1 MKYLNDFDSP
11 EYDHIDNPW
20 EFWSTLEEKQITPYK
35 DHFNMDFETEEMLS
49 AISEYKEVEL
59 LRLYYRKQLEITG
72 PLGTSIIEIRDR
84 QVRFIDS
91 PCRGKQCIMT
101 GWLNKDGQLAA
112 CLPNGVTVQIIGR
125 DQRFDAVNF

>member
-1 MKYLNDFDSP
+1 MTLADKIVIALALLLLPFLY
-11 EYDHIDNPW
+11 I
-20 EFWSTLEEKQITPYK
+20 EFWGNSSQGEVVQIRSVNDKDITLPLDQNK
-35 DHFNMDFETEEMLS
+35 
-49 AISEYKEVEL
+49 
-59 LRLYYRKQLEITG
+59 RLKIAG
-72 PLGTSIIEIRDR
+72 ALGTSIIEIKNR

-91 PCRGKQCIMT
+91 PCKGKQCVTT